1 MKQNNLM
8 KSTSCIVTGKTRI
21 SCVEPQNQIKIIKKK
36 CVKIK

>member
-21 SCVEPQNQIKIIKKK
+21 YCVEPQNK
-36 CVKIK
+36 KIKYV

>member
-21 SCVEPQNQIKIIKKK
+21 CCVEPQNKTKN
-36 CVKIK
+36 V